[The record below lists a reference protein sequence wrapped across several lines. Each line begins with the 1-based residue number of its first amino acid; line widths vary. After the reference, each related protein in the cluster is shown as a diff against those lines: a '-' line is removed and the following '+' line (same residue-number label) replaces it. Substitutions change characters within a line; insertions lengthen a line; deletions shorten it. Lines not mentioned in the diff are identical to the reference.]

1 MSKRAFAIAAHPD
14 DIEFLMAGTLILL
27 GRAGYETHYMTIAN
41 GSCGTAHQT
50 RAQIVRIRREEA
62 QAAAAVVGAI
72 YHESLV
78 NDIQIFYEPKL
89 LARIGAKMREVA
101 PEILLVHAPNDYMED
116 HENAARL
123 AVTAAFCRGMPNFLT
138 DPPREPI
145 EQAVTVYHAQPHSNR
160 DPLRQ
165 LIRPDIFVDISS
177 VMAGKREM
185 LARHHSQ
192 KAWLDKTQGMGAYL
206 SFMVDMGRE
215 VGTMSGCFE
224 YAEGW
229 HRRLHLGFSAQEID
243 PLSAA
248 LADYVL
254 AAQKTSPGTTR

>member
-27 GRAGYETHYMTIAN
+27 SRAGYETHYMTIAN
-41 GSCGTAHQT
+41 GSCGTAHEA
-50 RAQIVRIRREEA
+50 RAEIVRIRREEA
-62 QAAAAVVGAI
+62 QAAAALVGAV

-78 NDIQIFYEPKL
+78 DDIQIFYEPKL

-101 PEILLVHAPNDYMED
+101 PEVLLVHAPHDYMQD

-138 DPPREPI
+138 DPPRESV
-145 EQAVTVYHAQPHSNR
+145 EQAVAVYHAQPHSNR

-165 LIRPDIFVDISS
+165 LIVPDIFVDISS
-177 VMAGKREM
+177 VMASKREM

-206 SFMVDMGRE
+206 SCMVDMNRE
-215 VGTMSGCFE
+215 VGKMSGCFE
-224 YAEGW
+224 FAEGW
-229 HRRLHLGFSAQEID
+229 RRRLHLGFSTEEMD

-248 LADYVL
+248 LADYAL
-254 AAQKTSPGTTR
+254 APQ